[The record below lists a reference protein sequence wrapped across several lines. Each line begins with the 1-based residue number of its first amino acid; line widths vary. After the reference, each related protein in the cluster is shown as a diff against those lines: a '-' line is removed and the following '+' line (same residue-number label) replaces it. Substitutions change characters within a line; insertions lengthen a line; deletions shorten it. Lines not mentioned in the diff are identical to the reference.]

1 MEKIMTIMIFFFF
14 FTTTMMRDRKK
25 PTMMMVMLMAAVML
39 MITMVK
45 VMSYHAHISYPCS
58 VTCVGLSGVGGGGG
72 LRKKKKQ
79 WTNGQGAAS
88 WNDQLVLC
96 PCVNRYHLG
105 SLAFG
110 SFIIAVVQMI
120 RIILEYID
128 HKLKGSENQVAKFFL
143 K

>member
-1 MEKIMTIMIFFFF
+1 
-14 FTTTMMRDRKK
+14 MMRDRKK

-45 VMSYHAHISYPCS
+45 VMSYHAHISCPCS
-58 VTCVGLSGVGGGGG
+58 VTCAGLGGRGGG